1 MEYPRYVS
9 LLGLVAV
16 LAWHVTPAAAAE
28 GCTQP
33 SAPIATDRPDTT
45 NSSVVVPVGS
55 LQNENGVNVSRRD
68 GADIFDGTNSRWRLG
83 IAPCFE
89 VLIDLP
95 NYVGTF
101 RGDGASGFGDVMPAL
116 KWQISPVPGKIDLSV
131 TIGAGLP
138 SGALAIA
145 GPGVQ
150 PYLQFPWSMELGGG
164 WGISGMETNF
174 FTPADPVNKFTNQST
189 FVIEREFGERSFLFT
204 EYVGNFPVNGGTG
217 HLINSGGGYRITS
230 TQQIDFHI
238 GFGLNRNAPTYIF
251 GVGYSFRLDGLFKR
265 GL

>member
-1 MEYPRYVS
+1 VFLRSAWLP
-9 LLGLVAV
+9 GLVAAV
-16 LAWHVTPAAAAE
+16 IWHAAPAAAAAD

-55 LQNENGVNVSRRD
+55 LQNENGINVSRRD

-83 IAPCFE
+83 VAPCLE

-101 RGDGASGFGDVMPAL
+101 RGTGPSGFGDVAPAF

-150 PYLQFPWSMELGGG
+150 PYLQFPWSVELGAG
-164 WGISGMETNF
+164 WGISGMVTNF
-174 FTPADPVNKFTNQST
+174 FTPAGLVSKYTNEST
-189 FVIEREFGERSFLFT
+189 FVIEKEFGERSFLFV
-204 EYVGNFPVNGGTG
+204 EYVGDFPVNGSNSQ
-217 HLINSGGGYRITS
+217 LFNSGGGYRITD
-230 TQQIDFHI
+230 TQQIDFHL
-238 GFGLNRNAPTYIF
+238 GFGLNRSAPTYIF
-251 GVGYSFRLDGLFKR
+251 GVGYSFRLGGLFKR